1 MRTKLLIVGLA
12 VAVTAAACNTRP
24 LPDAFIETTTTSTT
38 LAGIDI
44 ETTTTVTLPPPEVQ
58 VTGTVTGVTDGDT
71 IEVLLDGTT
80 VDVRL
85 LGINSPE
92 LSECW
97 GEESMVEL
105 SSLIADKDVLLV
117 EGPIDI
123 DPFGRL
129 LRYVYLETDEGPTF
143 VNAALIETGHAIGLH
158 QGSEYDI
165 SFKEIEARAFQSGR
179 GMWATFACGDREGV
193 KADRPVIRVSELV
206 YDPAGPD
213 TESLGGEFIT
223 IVNEGY
229 DTVSIGGWTLR
240 DESTSNRFVINGN
253 TTLDPGESVTIVTG
267 CEGGPPGSVHWCNDQ
282 AVWSNDGDTAIVL
295 DTLGNAVVW
304 YTYHGDQS

>member
-1 MRTKLLIVGLA
+1 MRTPILILGLLLTL
-12 VAVTAAACNTRP
+12 VATACNTRP
-24 LPDAFIETTTTSTT
+24 QSDAFIETTTTSTT

-58 VTGTVTGVTDGDT
+58 VIATVLGITDGDT
-71 IEVLLDGTT
+71 IEVLLDGSTF
-80 VDVRL
+80 DVRL
-85 LGINSPE
+85 LGINAPE

-97 GEESMVEL
+97 GEESMGEL
-105 SSLIADKDVLLV
+105 GDLITDRSVQLV
-117 EGPIDI
+117 EGPRDI

-129 LRYVYLETDEGPTF
+129 LRYVYLETGDNVTF
-143 VNAALIETGHAIGLH
+143 INAAMIDSGHAIGLH
-158 QGSEYDI
+158 DGSEFDI

-193 KADRPVIRVSELV
+193 SVDRPVIRVSELV
-206 YDPAGPD
+206 HDPDGPD
-213 TESLGGEFIT
+213 AESLDGEYIT

-229 DTVSIGGWTLR
+229 DAVSIGGWTLR
-240 DESTSNRFVINGN
+240 DESTSNRYVINGN
-253 TTLDPGESVTIVTG
+253 TTLEPGEGLTIVTG
-267 CEGGPPGSVHWCNDQ
+267 CNGGPPGAAHWCSDQ

-304 YTYHGDQS
+304 YTYHGSQ

>member
-1 MRTKLLIVGLA
+1 MNRNIVIATLA
-12 VAVTAAACNTRP
+12 LALAASACNTRP
-24 LPDAFIETTTTSTT
+24 QPQAFIETITTSTT

-58 VTGTVTGVTDGDT
+58 VFASVLWVTDGDT
-71 IEVLLDGTT
+71 IEVLLDGSA

-97 GEESMVEL
+97 GEEAMVEL
-105 SSLIADKDVLLV
+105 SNLIAGEDVLLV
-117 EGPIDI
+117 EGPTDI

-129 LRYVYLETDEGPTF
+129 LRYVYLETDEGPAF
-143 VNAALIETGHAIGLH
+143 INAALIETGHAIGLH
-158 QGSEYDI
+158 DGSEFDV

-193 KADRPVIRVSELV
+193 QVDRPVIRVSELV
-206 YDPAGPD
+206 FDPDGPD

-253 TTLDPGESVTIVTG
+253 TTLAPGDEVTIVTG
-267 CEGGPPGSVHWCNDQ
+267 CEGGPPGAVHWCSDQ

-304 YTYHGDQS
+304 YSYHAEQS

>member
-1 MRTKLLIVGLA
+1 MRKPVMIIGLA
-12 VAVTAAACNTRP
+12 LAIAATACNTRP
-24 LPDAFIETTTTSTT
+24 QPDAFTETTTTSTT

-44 ETTTTVTLPPPEVQ
+44 ETTTTVTLPPPEAQ
-58 VTGTVTGVTDGDT
+58 VFGTVVGITDGDT
-71 IEVLLDGTT
+71 IEVVIDGST

-85 LGINSPE
+85 LGINAPE

-105 SSLIADKDVLLV
+105 SEMIADERILLV
-117 EGPIDI
+117 EGPTDI

-129 LRYVYLETDEGPTF
+129 LRYVYLEDGDDVSF
-143 VNAALIETGHAIGLH
+143 VNAALIESGHAVGLH
-158 QGSEYDI
+158 DGSEYDI

-193 KADRPVIRVSELV
+193 SADRPVIRVSELV
-206 YDPAGPD
+206 HDPAGPD
-213 TESLGGEFIT
+213 ADDLSGEYIT

-229 DTVSIGGWTLR
+229 DVVSVGGWTLR
-240 DESTSNRFVINGN
+240 DESSSNRYVINGN
-253 TTLDPGESVTIVTG
+253 TTLNPGEGVTIVTG
-267 CEGGPPGSVHWCNDQ
+267 CDGGPAGAAHWCSDQ

-304 YTYHGDQS
+304 YTYHADPS